1 MIGLL
6 LSGGMDSTAIA
17 WWKRPDVA
25 ISVDYGQRPAAAEI
39 EAARA
44 VCAALGIRHEVVRAD
59 CSSLGSGDLAG
70 RAPLQVAP
78 VPEWWP
84 FRNQLI
90 LTLAGI
96 AAVRLGVAQL
106 MIGALATDGA
116 HADGRAEFIEAV
128 SRLMAL
134 QEGGIEVVAPAIRM
148 TATELV
154 GASGIPR
161 EVLAWAHSC
170 HVGNLACGQCRG
182 CVKHYQTWKA
192 LGWDPH

>member
-1 MIGLL
+1 MRALL

-25 ISVDYGQRPAAAEI
+25 ISIDYGQRPAGAELRAAG
-39 EAARA
+39 A
-44 VCAALGIRHEVVRAD
+44 VCMALGIRHETIRAD

-70 RAPLQVAP
+70 KRALDAAP
-78 VPEWWP
+78 IPEWWP

-96 AAVRLGVAQL
+96 AAVRLGVRSL
-106 MIGALATDGA
+106 MIGALATDA
-116 HADGRAEFIEAV
+116 EHADGRPAFVDAI
-128 SRLMAL
+128 SGLMSL
-134 QEGGIEVVAPAIRM
+134 QEGGVTVNAPAIGM
-148 TATELV
+148 DAPELV
-154 GASGIPR
+154 RVSGIPR

-170 HVGNLACGQCRG
+170 HVGDLACGRCRG
-182 CVKHYQTWKA
+182 CVKHYRTWKA